1 MKDLSEEEEQWLE
14 VFAKYNPFFEA
25 LFSFFSKNKFLTEK
39 QYEQLEE
46 EIGRFEEERNYILD
60 KADLRFLKEHVEENE
75 DLREILDIYE
85 EDGFLDD
92 SNYNTLIDIKLE
104 LNPDFRKRDL
114 SPIKPENKSEE
125 NRHKIKE

>member
-60 KADLRFLKEHVEENE
+60 KADLRFLKEHVEENK

-92 SNYNTLIDIKLE
+92 SDYNTLIDIKLE
-104 LNPDFRKRDL
+104 LNPDFKKGEI
-114 SPIKPENKSEE
+114 SITKSEDE
-125 NRHKIKE
+125 LQRKKKYED